1 MWTLQV
7 KQRLP
12 FLIHPV
18 RVARWISCQC
28 RFPGTALR
36 IERAA
41 KGRVLSG
48 PFKGLRIPTWQHLS
62 YAELIGVY
70 EHDLQPIFEH
80 MIARRPK
87 VVIDAG
93 AAYGYYALGLA
104 MRLPQSRVI
113 AYEMDPTRRALL
125 RKFAGLNGLMERV
138 ELRGECTAD
147 ALRRDMMRA
156 GDAFLLIDVEGAE
169 ATILEPALVGQL
181 SRAEL
186 LIELHEMFVPGV
198 TALLQQRFAST
209 HDQRIISA
217 TPLPRH
223 RLDLSAWD
231 LGDLDYATVSRIV
244 AELREGETSWLHL
257 TPRKPN

>member
-18 RVARWISCQC
+18 RVARWISRQC

-70 EHDLQPIFEH
+70 EHDLEPIFER
-80 MIARRPK
+80 MMARKPR
-87 VVIDAG
+87 VVIDVG
-93 AAYGYYALGLA
+93 AAYGYYALGFA

-113 AYEMDPTRRALL
+113 AYETDPTRRSLL
-125 RKFAGLNGLMERV
+125 QKFAGLNGLIERV
-138 ELRGECTAD
+138 DLRGECTAD
-147 ALRRDMMRA
+147 ALRRDVIGA
-156 GDAFLLIDVEGAE
+156 GDAFVLMDVEGAE
-169 ATILEPALVGQL
+169 ATLLEPALVRHLG
-181 SRAEL
+181 RAEL
-186 LIELHEMFVPGV
+186 LIELHEMFVLGV
-198 TALLQQRFAST
+198 TQLLQRRFAAT
-209 HDQRIISA
+209 HDQRIIAA
-217 TPLPRH
+217 TPLPPH

-231 LGDLDYATVSRIV
+231 LGDLDYATLSQIV

>member
-1 MWTLQV
+1 MWRLQV

-70 EHDLQPIFEH
+70 EHDLQPIFES
-80 MIARRPK
+80 MIARGPK
-87 VVIDAG
+87 VVIDVG

-104 MRLPQSRVI
+104 VRLPRSRVI
-113 AYEMDPTRRALL
+113 AYETDPTRRSLL
-125 RKFAGLNGLMERV
+125 QKFAKSNGLTERV
-138 ELRGECTAD
+138 ELRGEGTAE
-147 ALRRDMMRA
+147 ALRRDMIEA
-156 GDAFLLIDVEGAE
+156 GDAFVLIDVEGAE
-169 ATILEPALVGQL
+169 ATILDLALVPHLG
-181 SRAEL
+181 RAEIL
-186 LIELHEMFVPGV
+186 VELHEMFVPGI
-198 TALLQQRFAST
+198 TELLQQRFAAT

-231 LGDLDYATVSRIV
+231 LGDLDYATLSQIV
-244 AELREGETSWLHL
+244 DELREGEMSWLHL